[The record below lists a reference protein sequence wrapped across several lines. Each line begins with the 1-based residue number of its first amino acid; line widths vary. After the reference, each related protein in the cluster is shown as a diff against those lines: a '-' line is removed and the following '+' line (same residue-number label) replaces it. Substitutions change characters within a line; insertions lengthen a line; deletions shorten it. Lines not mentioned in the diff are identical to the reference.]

1 MKTAR
6 PVPSRPPMAFVTGR
20 RRTSRSAAISTCSPT
35 ATAAAVSSPDS
46 ALTVTNA
53 TGPTPVST
61 IARRS
66 RRSSNGLGG
75 LASGDGAP
83 GSGSGLGLGGR
94 KHQVV
99 EEPRREASLEQLAV
113 DALEQQ
119 IAAVGVVDPGHRD
132 PLRVRAGLERAV
144 EPPEPVGQQLLAA
157 DADLLEARTGRVA
170 LEVSGNERVHVD
182 LALEVVVVV

>member
-6 PVPSRPPMAFVTGR
+6 PVPSRPPMALVTGR
-20 RRTSRSAAISTCSPT
+20 RRTSRSAAMTSWMPT
-35 ATAAAVSSPDS
+35 ATAAAGSRPAI

-66 RRSSNGLGG
+66 RSMSSGLGG
-75 LASGDGAP
+75 SSGRGSSP
-83 GSGSGLGLGGR
+83 SGSALGLGGR

-99 EEPRREASLEQLAV
+99 EEPRREAALEQAPV

-119 IAAVGVVDPGHRD
+119 IAPVGVVDPGHRD
-132 PLRVRAGLERAV
+132 PLWVGARLQRAV
-144 EPPEPVGQQLLAA
+144 EPTEPVRQQPLAA
-157 DADLLEARTGRVA
+157 HADPLEAPAAAWRSRSAGTNA
-170 LEVSGNERVHVD
+170 CTSTWD
-182 LALEVVVVV
+182 